1 MTTLTPYER
10 LLNRRAIP
18 GKTADFFEKNSSLQE
33 HDDVKYLLGSMEPM
47 DPDYTAT
54 TLYEAKRVHKY
65 LQPFSEIRLQGSVT
79 TNTHTRYHSDV
90 DILSITKDFSTWE
103 GPLPSTTPVFRG
115 DPIETL
121 KALRTRCKSKIR
133 AEFPAVTIKEKDRA
147 LTLSGGSL
155 LRNVDVVIANWYE
168 TLDFVSSQQER
179 DRGIQVLDISI
190 PKRVLNKPF
199 LHQQHLLQKNIHTTD
214 GQNRAI
220 RLLKTLKMDA
230 SSKIDIS
237 SYDICSLVWNINST
251 LLPGG
256 VDQSFILANNVAST
270 LLYWVT
276 NETVLN
282 GLFVPNQTRRIID
295 PHEGTSLGAV
305 RALWYELY
313 QLLERIA
320 KVGKKLDKPI
330 YRYGNHIFQL

>member
-33 HDDVKYLLGSMEPM
+33 QDDVKYLLGSMEPM
-47 DPDYTAT
+47 DPEYTAI
-54 TLYEAKRVHKY
+54 TLFEANRVHKY

-79 TNTHTRYHSDV
+79 TNTHIRYHSDV

-103 GPLPSTTPVFRG
+103 GSIPNNIPVFRG
-115 DPIETL
+115 DAIQTL
-121 KALRTRCKSKIR
+121 KALRTRCKSTIR
-133 AEFPAVTIKEKDRA
+133 AEFPAVTIKDKDRA
-147 LTLSGGSL
+147 ITLSGGSL
-155 LRNVDVVIANWYE
+155 QRNIDVVIANWYE
-168 TLDFVSSQQER
+168 TLDFVSSKQER
-179 DRGIQVLDISI
+179 DRGVQVLDVATSQ
-190 PKRVLNKPF
+190 RVLNKPF
-199 LHQQHLLQKNIHTTD
+199 LHQHHLLQKNIQTTD

-230 SSKIDIS
+230 NSKIDIS

-256 VDQSFILANNVAST
+256 EGQSFILANNVANA
-270 LLYWVT
+270 LLYWLT
-276 NETVLN
+276 NEPELN
-282 GLFVPNQTRRIID
+282 LLVVPNQTRRIID
-295 PHEGTSLGAV
+295 PNEGTSLVAV

-313 QLLERIA
+313 QLLDRIA
-320 KVGKKLDKPI
+320 KVGKKLNRPI
-330 YRYGNHIFQL
+330 YRYGNSIFQS